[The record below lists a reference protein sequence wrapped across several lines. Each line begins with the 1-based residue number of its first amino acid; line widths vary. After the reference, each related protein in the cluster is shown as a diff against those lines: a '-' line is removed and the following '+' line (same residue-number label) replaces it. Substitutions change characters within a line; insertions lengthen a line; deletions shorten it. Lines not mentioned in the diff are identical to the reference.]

1 MEPFNSFSISIK
13 LALKTKKR
21 LTRLIETVVERQIK
35 AVFVLIEHGT
45 VNGEH
50 NE

>member
-1 MEPFNSFSISIK
+1 MEPFNFFSISNR
-13 LALKTKKR
+13 LALKTKKG
-21 LTRLIETVVERQIK
+21 LTRLIETVAERQIK
-35 AVFVLIEHGT
+35 AVFVLVEHGT